1 VFPSYR
7 PVSLCLCVCYSDFL
21 CDSPFQIS
29 HVQVDAHNIVPC
41 WKASDKQEYSART
54 IRGKINSKL
63 STYLVE
69 FPPIVEHLH
78 TNSDSALQVCNNVSS
93 ICIIMSINI
102 LCYSISVLSSSLWI
116 GMRLGR
122 V

>member
-1 VFPSYR
+1 MFESQLRELHAGVH
-7 PVSLCLCVCYSDFL
+7 
-21 CDSPFQIS
+21 S
-29 HVQVDAHNIVPC
+29 HMQVDAHNIVPC

-69 FPPIVEHLH
+69 FPPVVEHLH

-93 ICIIMSINI
+93 ICICLLM
-102 LCYSISVLSSSLWI
+102 YYVTY
-116 GMRLGR
+116 
-122 V
+122 

>member
-1 VFPSYR
+1 M
-7 PVSLCLCVCYSDFL
+7 
-21 CDSPFQIS
+21 
-29 HVQVDAHNIVPC
+29 QVDAHNVVPC

-69 FPPIVEHLH
+69 FPPVVEHLH

-93 ICIIMSINI
+93 TCICLLMYYVTA
-102 LCYSISVLSSSLWI
+102 LVYSPPACGLECSL
-116 GMRLGR
+116 GECGGGEGR
-122 V
+122 G